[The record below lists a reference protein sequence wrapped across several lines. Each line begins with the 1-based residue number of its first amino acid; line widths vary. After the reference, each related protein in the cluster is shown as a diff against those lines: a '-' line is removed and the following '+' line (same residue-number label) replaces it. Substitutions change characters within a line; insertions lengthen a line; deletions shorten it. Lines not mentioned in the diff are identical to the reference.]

1 MNKHFIT
8 SPDDATAPQPHG
20 AIRFSWSG
28 FCKDG
33 IMRRYAFILAHAY
46 GSQPT
51 RKAKIPRPGNTSRRI
66 AWRNSPLC
74 QRFWCPS
81 FRPPVQRR
89 LQSLCSLSSRS
100 QRRSMSSRHR
110 PKANITDISSG
121 QSTHSAPTLRVRPDV
136 VCGTMQRHSGFFART
151 QNFLWRRFVAC
162 VSVEGWRGGFC
173 RVVALPGIHVL
184 PDSPARLANRRI
196 TCRKSLSCWPSAQL
210 SRCLPALARRRSQS
224 PSWPRLSWPNRLDTR
239 VSIVEFLTG
248 RALAPD
254 PRFARAAFVQGR
266 QRC

>member
-1 MNKHFIT
+1 MNELSRT
-8 SPDDATAPQPHG
+8 SPDDATAPQPHE

-33 IMRRYAFILAHAY
+33 MMRRYAFILAHAH

-51 RKAKIPRPGNTSRRI
+51 RKTTIPRPGNTSRRI

-89 LQSLCSLSSRS
+89 LQSLCSISSRS
-100 QRRSMSSRHR
+100 QRRSMSSRHL
-110 PKANITDISSG
+110 PKVNITDISSG
-121 QSTHSAPTLRVRPDV
+121 QSTHSAPTLRAMSDM
-136 VCGTMQRHSGFFART
+136 VCGGIQCRSRFFARF

-162 VSVEGWRGGFC
+162 VSVESWRGGVC
-173 RVVALPGIHVL
+173 RVVALPGDHVL
-184 PDSPARLANRRI
+184 PDSPARLVNRSI

-210 SRCLPALARRRSQS
+210 SRCLPAPARPRSQS
-224 PSWPRLSWPNRLDTR
+224 RSWQHPSWPNRSHTR

-248 RALAPD
+248 RAPAPD
-254 PRFARAAFVQGR
+254 PRFTRAAFVQWR
-266 QRC
+266 QTC